1 MTLLIYWFI
10 RFNPKLGD
18 GNEADSTILK
28 DLQKWSIIDSA
39 NNNRDAV
46 RLGEIDKDDN
56 FSSVILPSLHNIRY
70 YWSCLKIGRTG
81 ELPLSTKLDFKLL
94 KC

>member
-1 MTLLIYWFI
+1 MLFMVFLIILDVTLLIYWFI

-56 FSSVILPSLHNIRY
+56 FSSVILPSHYQQN
-70 YWSCLKIGRTG
+70 
-81 ELPLSTKLDFKLL
+81 
-94 KC
+94 